1 MVVIHDIKNQIRQ
14 MNGRLGGDAMRVI
27 RRINARR
34 IQNHHLRRQLTV
46 SLTEFNLLN
55 LVAVFAILLHQ
66 LVVIRRQIHARL
78 FVLEK
83 HLGIRFARL
92 DLHQIGAGRDGA

>member
-1 MVVIHDIKNQIRQ
+1 MIIVHNIKNQIRQ
-14 MNGRLGGDAMRVI
+14 MNGRLRRNAMRI
-27 RRINARR
+27 ISRINAGR
-34 IQNHHLRRQLTV
+34 IQNHHLRRQLAIG
-46 SLTEFNLLN
+46 LTEFNLLN

-66 LVVIRRQIHARL
+66 LIIIGRQIHARL